1 MKKRSLRWKILV
13 KNINDE
19 ISLKKQKQIEKA
31 ETTEKN
37 RKTFKKQNFSA
48 KSRIFLLKAEEV
60 ATLPMTVKD
69 PEQQK

>member
-31 ETTEKN
+31 ETTEK
-37 RKTFKKQNFSA
+37 KQKN
-48 KSRIFLLKAEEV
+48 LQKAEFFC
-60 ATLPMTVKD
+60 
-69 PEQQK
+69 